1 MRKRDAEARERW
13 NARGHEMLDYLE
25 QLEPNQRPMPLTAW
39 SDIWECNSNY
49 IHHAFKHYIPEVGR
63 LYTDR
68 REQWWNDLA
77 ADVAAFYAPGKRSVD
92 RRALA
97 LKYHTPED
105 LMKSIIDNLLR
116 RRRDDFVRIAEAR
129 HGQA

>member
-1 MRKRDAEARERW
+1 MSKRDEEARERW
-13 NARGHEMLDYLE
+13 DARGREMLDYLV

-39 SDIWECNSNY
+39 SDIWKCNSNY

-63 LYTDR
+63 LYADR
-68 REQWWNDLA
+68 REQWWDNLA

-97 LKYHTPED
+97 AKYHTPDD
-105 LMKSIIDNLLR
+105 LMKSIISNLLD

-129 HGQA
+129 R

>member
-1 MRKRDAEARERW
+1 MKKQAVEARERW

-39 SDIWECNSNY
+39 GDIWGCNSNY
-49 IHHAFKHYIPEVGR
+49 INYGFKHYIPEVGR

-68 REQWWNDLA
+68 REQWWSNLS
-77 ADVAAFYAPGKRSVD
+77 ADVAAFYTPGKRSVD

>member
-1 MRKRDAEARERW
+1 MKKQAVKARERW

-39 SDIWECNSNY
+39 GDIWGCNSNY
-49 IHHAFKHYIPEVGR
+49 INYGFKHYIPEVGR

-68 REQWWNDLA
+68 REQWWSNLS
-77 ADVAAFYAPGKRSVD
+77 ADVAAFYTPGKRSVD

-105 LMKSIIDNLLR
+105 LMKSIIDNLLK

-129 HGQA
+129 R